1 MATIIAGHFQLQETA
16 LDVCEAFKAAGFDAG
31 RVTTFFNNPP
41 GQHNVIPTGGDR
53 AESPGAKQTPQAV
66 AKGEMTGAAIGAAA
80 GVAAIPLAGPL
91 GPVLGGLVGAHV
103 GSLYSFSEMK
113 EKDESGPPPRH
124 SGMMVAVA
132 VEDEEAARAITL
144 MRQQGAENVERAEGT
159 IENGDWKD
167 FNPLSSPQFV

>member
-16 LDVCEAFKAAGFDAG
+16 LDVCEAVKAAGFDAG

-66 AKGEMTGAAIGAAA
+66 AKGEVTGAAIGAAA

-132 VEDEEAARAITL
+132 VEDEQAARAITL

-167 FNPLSSPQFV
+167 FDPLSSPQFV

>member
-31 RVTTFFNNPP
+31 RVTSFFNNPP

-53 AESPGAKQTPQAV
+53 AESPGAKQTPQAG
-66 AKGEMTGAAIGAAA
+66 AKGEVTGAAIGAAA

>member
-1 MATIIAGHFQLQETA
+1 MSTIIAGHFQLQDEA
-16 LDVCEAFKAAGFDAG
+16 LQVSEVLQAAGISAD
-31 RVTTFFNNPP
+31 RICSFFNNPP

-53 AESPGAKQTPQAV
+53 QQSPGAKGTPEAV
-66 AKGEMTGAAIGAAA
+66 AKGEVTGAAVGAAL
-80 GVAAIPLAGPL
+80 GAATIPLTGPV

-103 GSLYSFSEMK
+103 GSLYSFSELK

-132 VEDEEAARAITL
+132 VDGDQEARIIEL
-144 MRQQGAENVERAEGT
+144 MRQQGAQSVERAEGM

-167 FNPLSSPQFV
+167 FNPLSVPQFV

>member
-16 LDVCEAFKAAGFDAG
+16 LEVCEAFKAAGFAAG
-31 RVTTFFNNPP
+31 SVSTFFNNPP

-53 AESPGAKQTPQAV
+53 PESPGARQTPAAV
-66 AKGEMTGAAIGAAA
+66 AKGEVTGAAIGAAA
-80 GVAAIPLAGPL
+80 GAATIPLTGPL

-113 EKDESGPPPRH
+113 EKNESGPPPRH

-132 VEDEEAARAITL
+132 VDGEQEARAIEL
-144 MRQQGAENVERAEGT
+144 MRQQGAEKIERAQGI

-167 FNPLSSPQFV
+167 FDPLSVPQFV

>member
-16 LDVCEAFKAAGFDAG
+16 LEVCEAFKAAGFAAG
-31 RVTTFFNNPP
+31 SVSTFFNNPP

-53 AESPGAKQTPQAV
+53 PESPGARQTPAAV
-66 AKGEMTGAAIGAAA
+66 AKGEVTGAAIGAAA
-80 GVAAIPLAGPL
+80 GAATIPLTGPL

-113 EKDESGPPPRH
+113 EKNESGPPPRH

-132 VEDEEAARAITL
+132 VEGEQEARAIEL
-144 MRQQGAENVERAEGT
+144 MRQQGAEKIERAQGI

-167 FNPLSSPQFV
+167 FDPLSVPQFV

>member
-53 AESPGAKQTPQAV
+53 AESPGAKQTPAAV
-66 AKGEMTGAAIGAAA
+66 AKGEVTGAAIGAAA
-80 GVAAIPLAGPL
+80 GAAAIPLTGPL

-132 VEDEEAARAITL
+132 VDGAEEARALTL
-144 MRQQGAENVERAEGT
+144 MRQQGAEQVERAEGI

>member
-66 AKGEMTGAAIGAAA
+66 AKGEVTGAAIGAAA

-132 VEDEEAARAITL
+132 VEDEQAARAITL

>member
-16 LDVCEAFKAAGFDAG
+16 LDVCEAFKAAGFAAG
-31 RVTTFFNNPP
+31 RVTNFFNNPP

-66 AKGEMTGAAIGAAA
+66 AKGEVTGAAIGAAA
-80 GVAAIPLAGPL
+80 GAAAIPLAGPL

-113 EKDESGPPPRH
+113 EKNESGPPPRH

-132 VEDEEAARAITL
+132 VDEGQEARAIEL
-144 MRQQGAENVERAEGT
+144 MRQQGAEKIERAQGL

-167 FNPLSSPQFV
+167 FDPLSVPQFV